1 MRLATRLRTHVCGEV
16 DEKLVGEA
24 VSLCGWVH
32 RARDHGGMLF
42 VDLRDRWGIVQLVFA
57 GADQGG
63 SAEVLEAAKELGN
76 EWSIRAEGR
85 VVRRAPGTENPRMPT
100 GTVEV
105 VVGRLAVL
113 NTAPSDLPFQQDEES
128 VGDEI
133 RLKHR
138 YLDLRRPAMQ
148 ETFALRSRVS
158 IAARR
163 HLEGQG
169 FREIETPMLVKRTPE
184 GARDYLVP
192 SRVHPG
198 SFYALPQS
206 PQLYKQILMCSGFDR
221 YFQLARCLRDEDLRA
236 DRQPEHT
243 QIDLEMSYVDEEDV
257 FALIEGLM
265 THLWKEVLGVDVPAP
280 FPRLSYDEAM
290 ERYGTDKPDL
300 RSGPAFFEAADL
312 AARSSSD
319 LFRGVSARGER
330 MKGFRVEG
338 GAEWSRKTIDELA
351 AVAQGGGAK
360 GLAWAK
366 VEEGGALAGGVAKF
380 FEEPAADLVRRA
392 EAGPGDLLLFVAG
405 PEKVVNASLDL
416 VRRDCGKRRG
426 WTRGKAPAF
435 LWVNTFPL
443 FEEDPETGGWT
454 ACHHVFTM
462 PKDEHRDT
470 FDTDPAGAHG
480 KLYDLVLNGTELG
493 SGSIRIHRRD
503 LQLRALKVIGI
514 DAEEAERRF
523 GFLLRAFDY
532 GAPPHGGI
540 ALGLDRIVMLMR
552 GVANLREVIAF
563 PKTNRAVSPM
573 DECPSPVEPQLLDDL
588 HIAVREEALE
598 NP

>member
-1 MRLATRLRTHVCGEV
+1 MRTHVCGEV
-16 DEKLVGEA
+16 NETMVGQT

-32 RARDHGGMLF
+32 RSRDHGGMLF
-42 VDLRDRWGIVQLVFA
+42 IDLRDRWGVVQVVFR

-63 SAEVLEAAKELGN
+63 SVELLDEAKELGN
-76 EWSIRAEGR
+76 EWSLRVEGQ
-85 VVRRAPGTENPRMPT
+85 VVARAPGTENAKMAT
-100 GTVEV
+100 GKVEV
-105 VVGRLAVL
+105 VAGELTVL
-113 NTAPSDLPFQQDEES
+113 NTAPAELPFQQDEES
-128 VGDEI
+128 IGDET

-138 YLDLRRPAMQ
+138 YLDLRRSTMQ
-148 ETFALRSRVS
+148 QTFALRSQAS

-163 HLEGQG
+163 YLESEG

-257 FALIEGLM
+257 FALVEGLI
-265 THLWKEVLGVDVPAP
+265 THLWKEVLGVEVPAP
-280 FPRLSYDEAM
+280 FLRLSYEEAM

-300 RSGPAFFEAADL
+300 RCGPAFFEAADL
-312 AARSSSD
+312 AERSSSD
-319 LFRGVSARGER
+319 LFRGVKQRGER
-330 MKGFRVEG
+330 MKGFRVPG
-338 GAEWSRKTIDELA
+338 GAEWSRKTIDELG

-360 GLAWAK
+360 GLAWMK
-366 VEEGGALAGGVAKF
+366 VEDGGKIAGGVSKF
-380 FEEPAADLVRRA
+380 FEEPAADLLARA
-392 EAGPGDLLLFVAG
+392 EARPGDLLFFVAG
-405 PEKVVNASLDL
+405 PEKVVNTSLDL
-416 VRRDCGKRRG
+416 VRRECGKRRG
-426 WTRGKAPAF
+426 WTEGKPPAF
-435 LWVNTFPL
+435 VWVNTFPL
-443 FEEDPETGGWT
+443 FEEDPETGSWT

-462 PKDEHRDT
+462 PKDEQRET
-470 FDTDPAGAHG
+470 FDTDPATAHG

-552 GVANLREVIAF
+552 GVTNLREVIAF

-573 DECPSPVEPQLLDDL
+573 DECPSQVEPKLLDDL

-598 NP
+598 TKGGARP